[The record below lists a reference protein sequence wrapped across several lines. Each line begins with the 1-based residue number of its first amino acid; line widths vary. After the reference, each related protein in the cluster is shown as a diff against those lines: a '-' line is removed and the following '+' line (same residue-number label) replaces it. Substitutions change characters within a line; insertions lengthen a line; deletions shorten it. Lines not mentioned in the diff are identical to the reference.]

1 MDPARLQGRLAA
13 LAEQYHVVGASLAFA
28 VGDDTALA
36 ATGVLNVRTGTPVTV
51 DSVFQIGSITK
62 VWTATLVMQL
72 VDEGLVDLDAP
83 LRTYLPDFRIVD
95 EDISAGV
102 TVRHLLSHTS
112 GIGGDFFPDTGRG
125 DDCVARYV
133 AELADQPASHP
144 LGATMSYCN
153 AGFVVLGRVVEV
165 VRGQSWDTVLRERLF
180 TPLGLTSAGT
190 LPEEALLW
198 GAAVGHFGSEV
209 SSQWGLPR
217 ATGPAGL
224 IQARAVDL
232 LVFARLHLADGVT
245 ADGERVLSVEAARAM
260 RAAQV
265 TIPEPWTSGSSV
277 GLGWMLGD
285 WGRPV
290 FGHDGQTLGQTAY
303 LQVVPGRP
311 GREPVTVALLT
322 NSNDTPEFSRV
333 LLSELL
339 AEYAGITVPEPPQPP
354 AEPVASDPADVVGTY
369 ERALM
374 TYVVEERDGVLV
386 LVARPSGVL
395 ATSLGTDEIQA
406 VLVPFAPHAYLTRI
420 PGRPGWLPVASYRLS
435 DGTRYLHVGGQ
446 AAPRTEPG

>member
-1 MDPARLQGRLAA
+1 MDPARLQGRLTA
-13 LAEQYHVVGASLAFA
+13 LAEQYEVVGASLAFA

-36 ATGVLNVRTGTPVTV
+36 ATGVLNLRTGTPVTV

-83 LRTYLPDFRIVD
+83 LRTYLPDFRILD
-95 EDISAGV
+95 DAISAGV
-102 TVRHLLSHTS
+102 TARHLLNHTS

-133 AELADQPASHP
+133 AEMADQPASHP

-153 AGFVVLGRVVEV
+153 AGFVVLGRVIEV
-165 VRGQSWDTVLRERLF
+165 VRGQSWDAVLRERLF
-180 TPLGLTSAGT
+180 APLDLTSAGT

-198 GAAVGHFGSEV
+198 GAAVGHFGTEV

-217 ATGPAGL
+217 AIGPAGL
-224 IQARAVDL
+224 VQARAVDL
-232 LVFARLHLADGVT
+232 LAFARLHLTDGVT
-245 ADGERVLSVEAARAM
+245 AAGERVLSVEATRAM
-260 RAAQV
+260 RAAQA
-265 TIPEPWTSGSSV
+265 TIPEPWTSGSEV
-277 GLGWMLGD
+277 GLGWMLSD

-311 GREPVTVALLT
+311 GRAPVSVALLT
-322 NSNDTPEFSRV
+322 NSNDSQELSRV
-333 LLSELL
+333 LFSELL
-339 AEYAGITVPEPPQPP
+339 AEHAGITVPEPPQPP
-354 AEPVASDPADVVGTY
+354 AEPVASDPAEIVGTY

-374 TYVVEERDGVLV
+374 AYVVEERDGDLV
-386 LVARPSGVL
+386 LIARPSGVL
-395 ATSLGTDEIQA
+395 ATSLGTDQIEG
-406 VLVPFAPHAYLTRI
+406 VLVPFAPNAYLTRI
-420 PGRPGWLPVASYRLS
+420 PGRPGWLPVAAYRLS
-435 DGTRYLHVGGQ
+435 DGSRYLHVAGQ
-446 AAPRTEPG
+446 AAPRTG